1 MVNIV
6 KLTGWHVRQSL
17 GSSIDSLVDLW
28 EETEKARAEGL
39 SMIVC

>member
-6 KLTGWHVRQSL
+6 KLTGWPAGQNL
-17 GSSIDSLVDLW
+17 GSSVDSLVELW